1 MSETTILRIDD
12 LNVHARGDG
21 VETTLLA
28 GKHVCGS
35 RITTGFTSFP
45 PGKEV
50 PVHKH
55 NCDEQVTLIEGEAV
69 VEIEGEATPVKVRDT
84 TYIEAGTWHRFINTG
99 KGRMTILWVYDT
111 ENVTRTFQE
120 TGKTVEHLASD
131 DVVVPQ

>member
-1 MSETTILRIDD
+1 MLRADFGERKMSKTTILRIDD

-69 VEIEGEATPVKVRDT
+69 VETPSCSANMSNSSSDATTSRASYWPIFR
-84 TYIEAGTWHRFINTG
+84 
-99 KGRMTILWVYDT
+99 
-111 ENVTRTFQE
+111 
-120 TGKTVEHLASD
+120 HLAHSTML
-131 DVVVPQ
+131 QF